1 MKKIAIV
8 GGGFLGMMVAYNL
21 GKNNIANKY
30 QITLIEKST
39 DLGGLATCTKI
50 NGSYLERYYHH
61 FFRSDTD
68 IRDLF
73 EELGLSDKLNWIE
86 ANQGFFSNGQLYDF
100 STSID
105 LLKFK
110 PLSFISRIRA
120 GLIAFYLMRVKSAKK
135 FEKVAAIKWCN
146 KYYGKEATNV
156 LWKPLLLAKFGSKY
170 YEKVSM
176 AWLWA
181 RVHDRSS
188 SRKSLLGKEELGY
201 PEGSFKIILDELIN
215 RLNKFGVEI
224 LTGVTELEY
233 SMNLEKHIINGKEYD
248 EVVVTANT
256 EFFIKKFKPNK
267 NYTEKL
273 SAINYLGATCMILV
287 LDRPFGKY
295 YWTSITDENAPILAV
310 IEHTNFVS
318 KDLFEGKSILY
329 LGKYLETD
337 NILYNMSENEVFD
350 LYCEYLKK
358 INPEFNKSWVLDK
371 SYVKGQYAQHV
382 VPVGYEVPPYETGTK
397 GLYFANF
404 CQIYPHDRGTNYA
417 IGQAKEIY
425 NLLK

>member
-8 GGGFLGMMVAYNL
+8 GGGFLGMMVAYYL

-30 QITLIEKST
+30 QITLIEKSQ
-39 DLGGLATCTKI
+39 DLGGLATCTKM

-73 EELGLSDKLNWIE
+73 EELGLADKLQWIE
-86 ANQGFFSNGQLYDF
+86 ANQGFYSIGSLYDF

-110 PLSFISRIRA
+110 PFSFIARIRS
-120 GLIAFYLMRVKSAKK
+120 GLMAFYLMRVKSATK
-135 FEKVAAIKWCN
+135 FEKVPAIEWCN
-146 KYYGKEATNV
+146 KYYGKEATGV
-156 LWKPLLLAKFGSKY
+156 LWKPLLLAKFGPKY
-170 YEKVSM
+170 YDKVSM

-201 PEGSFKIILDELIN
+201 PEGSFKIILDELTS

-224 LTGVTELEY
+224 QTGVNELEY
-233 SMNLEKHIINGKEYD
+233 IRKNDKHIINSKEYD
-248 EVVVTANT
+248 YVVVTANT
-256 EFFIKKFKPNK
+256 DFFIQKFKPEK
-267 NYTEKL
+267 KYSEKL
-273 SAINYLGATCMILV
+273 AEINYLGATCMILS

-295 YWTSITDENAPILAV
+295 YWTSITDEEAPILAI

-337 NILYNMSENEVFD
+337 NVLYSMSENEVFD
-350 LYCEYLKK
+350 LYCKYLKK
-358 INPEFNKSWVLDK
+358 VNPDFDKSWVLDK
-371 SYVKGQYAQHV
+371 SYVKGKYAQHV
-382 VPVGYEVPPYETGTK
+382 VPVGYEVPTYETGIK

-417 IGQAKEIY
+417 VGQAKEIY